1 MNLLSLE
8 LLHSS
13 RIDVWILIFYLT
25 PAVEVWRFA
34 FSPMGICRSNP
45 TRAEQACEW
54 QQRQGACH
62 RDPAFASALVGFEH
76 HQVQG
81 IAAHPRT
88 HLSPMWKRET
98 ASVRQ
103 GGAPFTRIPQPAMGG
118 SARRPVESASD
129 RGAPPP
135 QGGPTEAENARLQAL
150 SKQLSQLD
158 ATRCAL
164 QGCIRLHASKPLSVS
179 PLPHFAHVLSC
190 AASVQLKDRRDPE
203 VRMLAQLSSAW

>member
-88 HLSPMWKRET
+88 HLSPT
-98 ASVRQ
+98 C
-103 GGAPFTRIPQPAMGG
+103 G
-118 SARRPVESASD
+118 SARPPACGRVARPSRAFHSLPWVAAQEGQSSRHQTGGLHHL
-129 RGAPPP
+129 RGARQRPRTRGCRRCQSSSRSWTPP
-135 QGGPTEAENARLQAL
+135 GARCKAASGSMQAN
-150 SKQLSQLD
+150 
-158 ATRCAL
+158 RC
-164 QGCIRLHASKPLSVS
+164 QYPLCLTLRMSC
-179 PLPHFAHVLSC
+179 HVLLLC
-190 AASVQLKDRRDPE
+190 
-203 VRMLAQLSSAW
+203 SSKIGETLR